1 MVGVDAGF
9 ETPFGDESLAVD
21 VRLDG
26 VDVVR
31 TKGVAFLRHE
41 AFIVSVVGFVD
52 GWFR

>member
-9 ETPFGDESLAVD
+9 ETPLGDESLAVD

-26 VDVVR
+26 VDVIR

-41 AFIVSVVGFVD
+41 TFIVPVVGFVD
-52 GWFR
+52 GWFH